1 MEHGATLGRDGAQA
15 VASAARPPP
24 APPWWIESLPWGIE
38 SSYRAH
44 AEYRPAREPR
54 SMLAHE
60 SADPPRT
67 GMLHRPP
74 ARLHQAPAPP
84 RRASSADGR

>member
-1 MEHGATLGRDGAQA
+1 MVDR
-15 VASAARPPP
+15 VR
-24 APPWWIESLPWGIE
+24 IE

-44 AEYRPAREPR
+44 AEYRPVREPR

-67 GMLHRPP
+67 GTVPSPPAGLHRTPALPDRVPP
-74 ARLHQAPAPP
+74 
-84 RRASSADGR
+84 ADGR